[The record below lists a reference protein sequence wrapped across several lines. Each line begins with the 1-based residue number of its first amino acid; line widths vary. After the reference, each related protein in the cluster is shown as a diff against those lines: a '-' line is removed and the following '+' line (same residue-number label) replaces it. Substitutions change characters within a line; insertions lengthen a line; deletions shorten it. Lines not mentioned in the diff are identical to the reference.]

1 MFDSLR
7 TKVRRFFG
15 HDNAADATGS
25 AAPKRPKTIEM
36 PTPGGEHRRRRPTTA
51 SDSRILEAAKYRDR
65 RDMAA
70 GSASTLKK
78 AMRARRIENGTQGYD
93 NMGAFEARRTRG

>member
-1 MFDSLR
+1 MFDSIR

-15 HDNAADATGS
+15 RDSAAEATGP

-36 PTPGGEHRRRRPTTA
+36 PTPGGEHRRRRPTST
-51 SDSRILEAAKYRDR
+51 SDSRILEAAKYRGR

-70 GSASTLKK
+70 GTASTLKK
-78 AMRARRIENGTQGYD
+78 AMRARRIENGTRGFD
-93 NMGAFEARRTRG
+93 TMGAFEARRAR